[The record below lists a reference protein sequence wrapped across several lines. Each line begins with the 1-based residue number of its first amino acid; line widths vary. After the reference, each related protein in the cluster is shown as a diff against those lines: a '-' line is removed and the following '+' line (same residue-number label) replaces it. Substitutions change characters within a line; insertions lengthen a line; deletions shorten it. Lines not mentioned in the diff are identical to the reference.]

1 MQIEIVME
9 VKAMTIQTQAL
20 PNTRSKFLT
29 TVLRSD
35 GVFAVLSGTVAVLGA
50 GPVAGLI
57 GLDVP
62 LALVLL
68 GVVLLGYGGLLLF
81 YASKEPANVRIAQVA
96 IVLNIL
102 WVLGSYLGLLL
113 GWFPV
118 NTAGKW
124 TIALIAEVVFLFAL
138 LEIVALW
145 RLRGGPRK

>member
-1 MQIEIVME
+1 MEI
-9 VKAMTIQTQAL
+9 KAMTTQTQVL
-20 PNTRSKFLT
+20 PSTKSKFLS

-35 GVFAVLSGTVAVLGA
+35 GIFALLSGSVAILGA

-57 GLDVP
+57 GLNMP
-62 LALVLL
+62 LALVIL

-81 YASKEPANVRIAQVA
+81 FAGKEPENVRIAQIA

-102 WVLGSYLGLLL
+102 WVIGSYLGLLL

-124 TIALIAEVVFLFAL
+124 AIALIAEVVFLFAV
-138 LEIVALW
+138 LETVALW
-145 RLRGGPRK
+145 RLSREQQK